1 MKFKSLTLFVYSI
14 SSMLISRKISM
25 FQDANKTK
33 LKELEEKIEDAE
45 KNQGET
51 EIRDAMLAKAEH
63 LCRVG
68 DKEEALTAF
77 RFGALRL

>member
-1 MKFKSLTLFVYSI
+1 MYVI
-14 SSMLISRKISM
+14 LIE
-25 FQDANKTK
+25 DANKAK
-33 LKELEEKIEDAE
+33 LQELEDKISDAE

-68 DKEEALTAF
+68 EKDDALTAF
-77 RFGALRL
+77 RSAGFGGVLTLHPDEA